1 MRGASVDNAVVL
13 PFVFLFGLV
22 VGSFLNV
29 CIYRL
34 PRDKSIVSPGSACP
48 QCNTPIRWFDNIP
61 LVSYLILLGKCR
73 HCKAKI
79 SPRYFL
85 VELLT
90 GILFVLMFDFGVRH
104 GGVVPGVIYV
114 LFVAALIVCTFIDF
128 ELFIILDLIT
138 LPGTVIGIILAAL
151 VPSLVGAS
159 THLGGLVWSIVGA
172 VVGGGALLGIA
183 LLGEFILKKE
193 AMGMGDVKL
202 IMMIG
207 AFVGWKLALL
217 TIFFASLT
225 GSFVGIALILMKKAQ
240 IQSKIPF
247 GPYIALG
254 SLIALFFGNRMI
266 AWYLS
271 FIYKTAV

>member
-1 MRGASVDNAVVL
+1 
-13 PFVFLFGLV
+13 
-22 VGSFLNV
+22 
-29 CIYRL
+29 
-34 PRDKSIVSPGSACP
+34 
-48 QCNTPIRWFDNIP
+48 
-61 LVSYLILLGKCR
+61 
-73 HCKAKI
+73 
-79 SPRYFL
+79 
-85 VELLT
+85 
-90 GILFVLMFDFGVRH
+90 MFDFGVRH
-104 GGVVPGVIYV
+104 GGVAAGLIYL
-114 LFVAALIVCTFIDF
+114 LFVSALIVCTFIDF
-128 ELFIILDLIT
+128 EFFIILDLIT

-159 THLGGLVWSIVGA
+159 THLSGLIWSVVGA
-172 VVGGGALLGIA
+172 VTGGGALLGIA

-254 SLIALFFGNRMI
+254 SLIALFFGNRLI
-266 AWYLS
+266 AWYLN

>member
-1 MRGASVDNAVVL
+1 MDNAVVL

-34 PRDKSIVSPGSACP
+34 PRDKSVVSPGSACP

-61 LVSYLILLGKCR
+61 LVSYLVLLGKCR

-90 GILFVLMFDFGVRH
+90 GVLFVLMFDFGVRH
-104 GGVVPGVIYV
+104 GGVAAGLIYL
-114 LFVAALIVCTFIDF
+114 LFVSALIVCTFIDF
-128 ELFIILDLIT
+128 EFFIILDLIT

-159 THLGGLVWSIVGA
+159 THLSGLIWSVIGA
-172 VVGGGALLGIA
+172 VTGGGALLGIPQSQQGVLA
-183 LLGEFILKKE
+183 VVPFPDLPFPPHGL
-193 AMGMGDVKL
+193 V
-202 IMMIG
+202 
-207 AFVGWKLALL
+207 VGRK
-217 TIFFASLT
+217 
-225 GSFVGIALILMKKAQ
+225 
-240 IQSKIPF
+240 
-247 GPYIALG
+247 
-254 SLIALFFGNRMI
+254 R
-266 AWYLS
+266 
-271 FIYKTAV
+271 